1 MILEFLLAWATE
13 LHGVVVVFALAAVA
27 ALVIGIVGRFITND
41 ISFSTRGLFIK
52 PMDKV
57 LMLAVGLS
65 FLTTIPTVDSLWRV
79 RVGLLKLE
87 LASPENVK
95 ALGGHIEEVVK
106 KLECKHLGVNCA
118 VEAK

>member
-27 ALVIGIVGRFITND
+27 ALVISIVGRFIVIDVDGSMRD
-41 ISFSTRGLFIK
+41 IFIPPVWK
-52 PMDKV
+52 LLWV
-57 LMLAVGLS
+57 AITLS
-65 FLTTIPTVDSLWRV
+65 LLTTIPTVDSLWRV